1 VGAPQAPAVLVPA
14 HVRRRLRAGRQPPW
28 WNPLARRLLHGSTV
42 MPNPARLPSSVVS
55 RSSTHE
61 MDDVQSSGVSHSK
74 GVPGTGMRYGPGL
87 VAGRGAGMTELED
100 RVRAL
105 LERGVRDGA
114 ATLAIDSVAPDVL
127 AYLRTRLDEDDA
139 NDALSQWGESVW
151 KDLRHFRWECSLRA
165 WAYSLARH
173 ACARIRRRP
182 HRHREQPLSTSA
194 ASRIAASI
202 GASGAL
208 SSERQQKLALLR
220 DCLDE
225 SEQELLT
232 LRVDRELE
240 WEEVAAI
247 LDVSAVTLRKRWE
260 RLVRKLEQM
269 ARQAGLLE

>member
-1 VGAPQAPAVLVPA
+1 
-14 HVRRRLRAGRQPPW
+14 
-28 WNPLARRLLHGSTV
+28 
-42 MPNPARLPSSVVS
+42 MPDPRPLPSSVVS

-61 MDDVQSSGVSHSK
+61 MQGVQSSSVSPTES
-74 GVPGTGMRYGPGL
+74 VYGTGLRYRPGL
-87 VAGRGAGMTELED
+87 VAGRGTRMTESSATVSSLALED

-105 LERGVRDGA
+105 LERGARDGA
-114 ATLAIDSVAPDVL
+114 ATLAIDSVAPDIL

-139 NDALSQWGESVW
+139 NDALSQWRESVW

-194 ASRIAASI
+194 ASRIAASS
-202 GASGAL
+202 GASAAL
-208 SSERQQKLALLR
+208 SSERHQKLALLR

-225 SEQELLT
+225 DELELLT
-232 LRVDRELE
+232 LRIDRELE
-240 WEEVAAI
+240 WEEIAAI
-247 LDVSAVTLRKRWE
+247 LEVNAVTLRKRWE

-269 ARQAGLLE
+269 ARKAGLLE